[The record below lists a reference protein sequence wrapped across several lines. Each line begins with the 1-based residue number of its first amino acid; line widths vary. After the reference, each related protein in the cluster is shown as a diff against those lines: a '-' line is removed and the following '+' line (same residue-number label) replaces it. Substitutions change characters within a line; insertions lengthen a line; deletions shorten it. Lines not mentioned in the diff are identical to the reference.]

1 MADDTTREALTWAVG
16 GAGGLSVV
24 GLLGVLIRGLLTGTI
39 VQEKEVRDDLRT
51 EVNRLREDQV
61 RQQGEIDGLRTAMR
75 LLTGVNLH
83 LMTSRADAR
92 AALRE
97 AEREL
102 HRTPTEWPVDPIGGT

>member
-1 MADDTTREALTWAVG
+1 MADDTTNSALGYAVAAVG
-16 GAGGLSVV
+16 GLGGLS
-24 GLLGVLIRGLLTGTI
+24 LLGVFVKGLLSGTI
-39 VQEKEVRDDLRT
+39 VTEKEVRDDLRT